1 MSGTDDAKQAAA
13 LVYAVRPLAVLR
25 QTGQI
30 CAVLALLSVVPL
42 AVSLAAGELHVA
54 GRYAIVIAVFA
65 AIAGVSRRVPVH
77 GSLQTNEALV
87 ITAISFTLAS
97 VLLALPLQASG
108 LSTSSAVFEAVSA
121 VTTTGLS
128 AAEPS
133 LGASFVFAFGRA
145 WAQWYGGLGIV
156 VLSLALIAVPGAIS
170 RQLVGDGGELGD
182 LAGSARS
189 FARAS
194 FKTYSALTVAG
205 VVLLVVCGAG
215 VAPALLHTLAA
226 VSTGGFSPY
235 RDSLA
240 SAPGWLERYAVIL
253 LCLLGAVPLVEY
265 RLMLQR
271 RASAAVRRV
280 QVPSLVVAV
289 AISVVAL
296 AAAFYRVDGMTAS
309 SSLAHG
315 LLVGASAQTTAGFTT
330 LEIGDLSS
338 TAKGVL
344 IASMLVGGGV
354 GSTAGGI
361 KILRLLVF
369 LRVLQ
374 VLVRRTCLPRH
385 AVLDPRLGGGRL
397 EADEIQSVLSLIVLF
412 VVVVFASWIPF
423 LACGYDPLSSLF
435 EIASALGTVGLST
448 GIAGPGLPVPL
459 KAVLCADMLLGRL
472 EIVAFLVLLYPK
484 TWFGRRLET
493 Q

>member
-1 MSGTDDAKQAAA
+1 MSRTDDAKQAAA

-25 QTGQI
+25 QTGRI

-42 AVSLAAGELHVA
+42 AVAAFAGEIQVA
-54 GRYAIVIAVFA
+54 GRYAIVVGILATITA
-65 AIAGVSRRVPVH
+65 LSRRVPVH
-77 GSLQTNEALV
+77 DSLQINEALV
-87 ITAISFTLAS
+87 ITAIAFLLAS

-108 LSTSSAVFEAVSA
+108 LSASSAVFEAVSA

-128 AAEPS
+128 AAEPD

-182 LAGSARS
+182 LAGSTRS

-194 FKTYSALTVAG
+194 FRTYAALTVAG
-205 VVLLVVCGAG
+205 IVLLIVFGAR
-215 VAPALLHTLAA
+215 VAPAVLHTLAA

-253 LCLLGAVPLVEY
+253 LCVLGAVPLVEY

-271 RASAAVRRV
+271 RAGTTVRRIQMPSLTVAIAVSVAALSAA
-280 QVPSLVVAV
+280 L
-289 AISVVAL
+289 
-296 AAAFYRVDGMTAS
+296 YWVDGMTAS

-315 LLVGASAQTTAGFTT
+315 LFVGASAQTTAGFTT
-330 LEIGDLSS
+330 LEIGGLSS
-338 TAKGVL
+338 TAKIVL

-369 LRVLQ
+369 LRVAQ

-385 AVLDPRLGGGRL
+385 AVLEPRLGGDRL
-397 EADEIQSVLSLIVLF
+397 ETNEIQFILSLIVLF
-412 VVVVFASWIPF
+412 VVVLFASWIPF
-423 LACGYDPLSSLF
+423 VVCGYDPVSSLF
-435 EIASALGTVGLST
+435 EVASALGTVGLST
-448 GIAGPGLPVPL
+448 GISSPGLPMPL

-472 EIVAFLVLLYPK
+472 EIVAFLVLLYPR